1 MTEWVTNT
9 MHSLGY
15 VGIALL
21 MFLEN
26 LFPPIPSELIMP
38 LAGFT
43 IAQGKMDFS
52 LAIAAG
58 VIGTMFGAI
67 PWYYAGLL
75 LGERRLSNLADRY
88 GKWMGI
94 SGHDIEKSTTWFA
107 KYGNKAV
114 FLGRLVPGI
123 RTLISIP
130 AGLSKMS
137 LLPFAIY
144 STVGTTLWVS
154 LLTYAG
160 YALGK
165 NYALIDDYLGPV
177 SKIVL
182 GTLIIGLIGFVIFRN
197 SKKRKS

>member
-67 PWYYAGLL
+67 PWYYAGLV

-94 SGHDIEKSTTWFA
+94 SGNDIEKSTVWFA

-130 AGLSKMS
+130 AGLSKMP

-182 GTLIIGLIGFVIFRN
+182 GILIISLIGFVIFRN
-197 SKKRKS
+197 SKKAKS